1 MSNKISSNEKNNDQI
16 WNIKQ
21 ITGGEIEKHF

>member
-1 MSNKISSNEKNNDQI
+1 MSNKISSNEKNNNQI

-21 ITGGEIEKHF
+21 ITGGKIEKHF